1 MANFEGSD
9 FDTMKPGAKKL
20 FDYLRQH
27 EELVIKDYK
36 RLFEAKSTLLR
47 MVKEYS
53 DVFNVTE
60 DRITLKK
67 LETEVGPDVYLQ
79 ARQTVH
85 SELQRFLVGPFEENE
100 ELGSFKRPMQLYLTG
115 KLVPFGSTG
124 SVEDERKEGIET
136 GVIIEDDSIEDRLS
150 SRQMFRPSSMGL
162 SFKMKN
168 LGPITIQASWAT
180 YDGDTYQRT
189 PHTLR
194 WTVEL
199 KEDIQKEELSYS
211 KVNPLIDKAYPG
223 QLHYSWIKRNGL
235 YHVSVF
241 LLNNYARESYPE
253 QFEIMFQT
261 ALDVTVK
268 AQDIAV
274 FQSVADRFNVAD
286 ELLYREH
293 TELATGHGVGVD
305 WQQRGEA
312 TRLFT
317 TWLPFYELPVV
328 EHTMIPNEVFD
339 MKSLSELPAIA
350 LKEKL
355 DKLPLHYEKW
365 LALQKAHIST
375 LAPHLQTEV
384 AQNVV
389 QVEKIITRL
398 KEGIMLVCSSDEALE
413 KKAFQFANEAMLIQR
428 AQTQVSSIY
437 RSTGKRV
444 APVYD
449 GSWRLFQIIFLLMNV
464 AGVSDEEH
472 ADRNVVDLIWF
483 PTGGGKTEAYLGVAA
498 YAMAYRRLAGNVDD
512 VSSYAGMTVFM
523 RYTLRLLTTQQFQRA
538 AALICAA
545 EYIRIRNVHLY
556 GELPFSIGLWI
567 GADSS
572 PNLLKDAQ
580 EKLDLLR
587 DGQEVKTGNPMQL
600 LNCPWCGTE
609 LTAHDY
615 QIKDD
620 TQHIRCHEPTCLFH
634 NKLPIYT
641 VDEAIYQHVPT
652 LVIGTVDKIAQL
664 PWKKD
669 MFELFGRKNLYH
681 SVKGFAYKH
690 EGGKR
695 GYKPVKKLSPPTLII
710 QDELHLISGPLGSLT
725 ALYEVAVDVLTSQEG
740 KKAKV
745 IASTAT
751 IRGAREQIRHL
762 YGRDYLQFPLAVQK
776 QNDTFVS
783 REVPVTEQPGRL
795 YVGLCSPGVSNK
807 IQAIQLFAALTAITR
822 SQLSAAM
829 DPYYTMLGYFNTV
842 KELSGM
848 LTTFQDEVVSRL
860 DLLDSDKIFEH
871 SLVVEEMTSRRKSY
885 EIPQL
890 LSQME
895 KPYDD
900 SEALDAVL
908 ATNMISVGVDVD
920 RLGLMVVQG
929 QPKTT
934 SEYIQATSRV
944 GRKYPGI
951 VITTLNPMRSRDL
964 SHFEQF
970 RSYHQSLY
978 RHVEAMSIT
987 PFASGALYKGLRGA
1001 VVGVIRQSLL
1011 ELSKEQS
1018 ANAFARTD
1026 ELERLI
1032 ERFIQRAAETQLDTS
1047 ELTQEIEDILAW
1059 WQIAADKYAEKGE
1072 LSYKKNPNNGKPHLL
1087 RQFGEKGRGDVSM
1100 PAMMS
1105 LRNVEGSI
1113 EIEVKRK

>member
-1 MANFEGSD
+1 
-9 FDTMKPGAKKL
+9 MKPGAKKL
-20 FDYLRQH
+20 FDYLQQH
-27 EELVIKDYK
+27 EKLTIKDYK
-36 RLFEAKSTLLR
+36 NLFESKSTLLR
-47 MVKEYS
+47 MAKEYP
-53 DVFNVTE
+53 DTFVVTE
-60 DRITLKK
+60 DRILLKK
-67 LETEVGPDVYLQ
+67 LDTAISSNLYLE

-85 SELQRFLVGPFEENE
+85 SELQRFLVGPFEKNE

-124 SVEDERKEGIET
+124 SVEEERKEGIET

-162 SFKMKN
+162 SFKMKQ
-168 LGPITIQASWAT
+168 LGTISIHASWAT
-180 YDGDTYQRT
+180 YDGDTYKRT
-189 PHTLR
+189 PHTLN
-194 WTVEL
+194 WTIEL
-199 KEDIQKEELSYS
+199 QETIQKEELSYS
-211 KVNPLIDKAYPG
+211 KLNPLIDKAYPG

-241 LLNNYARESYPE
+241 LLNNYVRESYPE

-261 ALDVTVK
+261 AIDVTVRE
-268 AQDIAV
+268 QDLAV

-305 WQQRGEA
+305 WQQNEEQ

-328 EHTMIPNEVFD
+328 EHTTIPDEVFD
-339 MKSLSELPAIA
+339 MKSLSELSAA
-350 LKEKL
+350 ELKGKLEKL
-355 DKLPLHYEKW
+355 PFFYEQW
-365 LALQKAHIST
+365 LMLQKEHIRT
-375 LAPHLQTEV
+375 LAPHLQAEA

-389 QVEKIITRL
+389 QVEKILARL
-398 KEGIMLVCSSDEALE
+398 KEGIALVCASDEALE

-428 AQTQVSSIY
+428 AQTQVASIY

-444 APVYD
+444 TPVYD

-472 ADRNVVDLIWF
+472 ADRDVVDLIWF

-498 YAMAYRRLAGNVDD
+498 FAMAYRRLTNDVDD

-545 EYIRIRNVHLY
+545 EYIRMQNVHLY
-556 GELPFSIGLWI
+556 GTLPFSIGLWI

-580 EKLDLLR
+580 DKLDLLR
-587 DGQEVKTGNPMQL
+587 EGQEVKSGNPMQL

-615 QIKDD
+615 QINDD

-634 NKLPIYT
+634 HQLPVYT

-652 LVIGTVDKIAQL
+652 LLIGTVDKIAQL

-669 MFELFGRKNLYH
+669 MYELFGRKNLYH
-681 SVKGFAYKH
+681 SEKGFAYK
-690 EGGKR
+690 EVGGKR
-695 GYKPVKKLSPPTLII
+695 GYNEVSTLKPPSLII

-725 ALYEVAVDVLTSQEG
+725 ALYEVAVDVLTSKDG

-751 IRGAREQIRHL
+751 IRGAQEQIRHL

-795 YVGLCSPGVSNK
+795 YIGLCSPGVIIK
-807 IQAIQLFAALTAITR
+807 IQAIQLIAALTVITR
-822 SQLSAAM
+822 SKLSTAM

-848 LTTFQDEVVSRL
+848 LTTFQDEIVSRL
-860 DLLDSDKIFEH
+860 DLLDPNKLFEH
-871 SLVVEEMTSRRKSY
+871 SLVVEEMTSRRKAY

-890 LSQME
+890 LAQIE

-900 SEALDAVL
+900 SDALDAVL

-944 GRKYPGI
+944 GRKYPGL
-951 VITTLNPMRSRDL
+951 VLTTLNPMRSRDL

-978 RHVEAMSIT
+978 RHVEAMSVT

-1001 VVGVIRQSLL
+1001 VVGVIRQSLTD
-1011 ELSKEQS
+1011 LSKEQS
-1018 ANAFARTD
+1018 ANSFARTD
-1026 ELERLI
+1026 ELEQLI
-1032 ERFIQRAAETQLDTS
+1032 ERFIQRAVDTKLDTS

-1059 WQIAADKYAEKGE
+1059 WQRAADKYAEKGE

-1087 RQFGEKGRGDVSM
+1087 KQFDEKGRGDRGYRDRPGRM
-1100 PAMMS
+1100 
-1105 LRNVEGSI
+1105 LREQPRYRS
-1113 EIEVKRK
+1113 

>member
-1 MANFEGSD
+1 
-9 FDTMKPGAKKL
+9 MKPGAKKL
-20 FDYLRQH
+20 FDFLQQY
-27 EELVIKDYK
+27 EILVVKDYK
-36 RLFEAKSTLLR
+36 RLFESKSTLLR
-47 MVKEYS
+47 IVKEYS
-53 DVFNVTE
+53 NVFSLKDE
-60 DRITLKK
+60 CISLKK
-67 LETEVGPDVYLQ
+67 NETELETEVYLQ

-100 ELGSFKRPMQLYLTG
+100 ELGSYKRPMQLYLTG

-124 SVEDERKEGIET
+124 SVEDEREEGIET

-162 SFKMKN
+162 SFKMRS
-168 LGPITIQASWAT
+168 LGPIIITANWAT
-180 YDGDTYQRT
+180 YDGDTYKRT

-199 KEDIQKEELSYS
+199 KNDVQKEELSYS

-261 ALDVTVK
+261 ALDITVK
-268 AQDIAV
+268 TQDVAV

-305 WQQRGEA
+305 WQKSGEEM
-312 TRLFT
+312 RLFT

-328 EHTMIPNEVFD
+328 EHTTIPDEVFD
-339 MKSLSELPAIA
+339 MKSLSELPAKV
-350 LKEKL
+350 LKTKL
-355 DKLPLHYEKW
+355 DKLPLYYEQW
-365 LALQKAHIST
+365 LANQKEYIQT
-375 LAPHLQTEV
+375 LVPHLQEE
-384 AQNVV
+384 AMQNVE
-389 QVEKIITRL
+389 QVEKIISRL
-398 KEGIMLVCSSDEALE
+398 KEGITLVCSSDEALE

-428 AQTQVSSIY
+428 AQTQVASIY

-444 APVYD
+444 PPIYD
-449 GSWRLFQIIFLLMNV
+449 GNWRLFQIIFLLMNV
-464 AGVSDEEH
+464 AGISDEEH
-472 ADRNVVDLIWF
+472 EDRDVVDLIWF

-498 YAMAYRRLAGNVDD
+498 YTMAYRRLAGNVND
-512 VSSYAGMTVFM
+512 VSSYAGVTVLM

-538 AALICAA
+538 AALICAM
-545 EYIRIRNVHLY
+545 ENIRIRNVHLY
-556 GELPFSIGLWI
+556 GELPFSIGLWV
-567 GADSS
+567 GTDSS
-572 PNLLKDAQ
+572 PNLLSDAQ

-620 TQHIRCHEPTCLFH
+620 TQHICCHEPTCLFH
-634 NKLPIYT
+634 HKLPIYT

-669 MFELFGRKNLYH
+669 MFELFGRKNLHH
-681 SVKGFAYKH
+681 SLKGFAYKDK
-690 EGGKR
+690 GGKR
-695 GYKPVKKLSPPTLII
+695 GYVPIKTLAPPALII

-725 ALYEVAVDVLTSQEG
+725 ALYEVAVDILTSREG

-751 IRGAREQIRHL
+751 IRGAKEQIRHL

-783 REVPVTEQPGRL
+783 REVPVTEKSGRL
-795 YVGLCSPGVSNK
+795 YVGVCSPGVSNK
-807 IQAIQLFAALTAITR
+807 IQAIQLFAALAVITR
-822 SQLSAAM
+822 SNLSKAM

-848 LTTFQDEVVSRL
+848 LTTFQDEIVSRL
-860 DLLDSDKIFEH
+860 DVLDSSKIFEH
-871 SLVVEEMTSRRKSY
+871 SLVVEEMTSRRKAY

-890 LSQME
+890 LAQME
-895 KPYDD
+895 KQYDD
-900 SEALDAVL
+900 EQALDAVL

-978 RHVEAMSIT
+978 RHVEAMSVT

-1001 VVGVIRQSLL
+1001 LVGVIRQSLL

-1018 ANAFARTD
+1018 ANAYVRSD
-1026 ELERLI
+1026 ELEQLI
-1032 ERFIQRAAETQLDTS
+1032 ERFIQRAVETQLETS
-1047 ELTQEIEDILAW
+1047 ELTQEIENILDW

-1072 LSYKKNPNNGKPHLL
+1072 LSYKKNLNNGKPHLL

-1113 EIEVKRK
+1113 EVEVKRK